1 MVVVVVAVVAVVV
14 LRGEIAVDVVLR
26 GEMLAVDVVLVAV
39 AEEDSGVIV
48 VLEGE

>member
-1 MVVVVVAVVAVVV
+1 MVVVVAVVAVVV
-14 LRGEIAVDVVLR
+14 LRGEIAVDAVLR
-26 GEMLAVDVVLVAV
+26 GEMLAVDVVLVA